1 MFDSQPKSTVG
12 TPAYIAPEV
21 LSRKQYDG
29 EIADVWSCGV
39 TLYVMLVGA
48 YPFEDPTD
56 PRNFRKTIQVGS
68 CLSGRAA
75 EKQVSQRSRPG
86 GTAAYKERLQPSA
99 SWQATLRALVCCKQ
113 RCGAALPLAAARL
126 CADLSPTQ
134 LAAPS
139 QAGMCCRGSWV

>member
-48 YPFEDPTD
+48 YPFEDSTD
-56 PRNFRKTIQVGS
+56 PRNFRKTIQRIMNVKYKFPDNLHLS
-68 CLSGRAA
+68 RECLDIIGRIFVANPA
-75 EKQVSQRSRPG
+75 SRITIAQIKQHP
-86 GTAAYKERLQPSA
+86 
-99 SWQATLRALVCCKQ
+99 WFLRN
-113 RCGAALPLAAARL
+113 LPDELR
-126 CADLSPTQ
+126 
-134 LAAPS
+134 
-139 QAGMCCRGSWV
+139 V